1 MVGTDSVAEAAPDGY
16 TVGVSVVGPLVDNKH
31 PCKKMPCDRAGLTA
45 SFGEMTQSP
54 EPRLRRD
61 SGVVASLSWA
71 FARRAERRDTP
82 DGSPDSICQERWR
95 QHRLSSDRKRSDRL
109 GSGSR
114 LGLELDVF
122 WEEPRLER
130 LLTRLASFSRLILFD
145 KRGTGLSDRVSDM
158 PSLEVR
164 MDDVR
169 AVMDA
174 VGSERAALVR
184 LFGGRR
190 DVHPV
195 RRHYPDRASALIL
208 GGAFARRTSAPDY
221 PWAPAAEQ
229 QLAAIEQIEAGLGR
243 VGRHRSSLAKL
254 GDDARYRQWW
264 ARWLRSSA
272 SPAAA
277 TTLMRMNM
285 EIDVRHVLPA
295 VRVPTLILHSINDR
309 LIDIGASRYMAAHI
323 PGAKLVEMSGIDHIP
338 WGSDSELI
346 VDEIEEFLTG
356 ARRGAEPDRVLATV
370 LFTDIVGA
378 TERASRVGDRNWHDL
393 LDSHHALVRR
403 ELERFRG
410 REIDTAGDGFL
421 ATFDGPARAVRCAC
435 SISEAVRGARPRD
448 SRRPAHRRV
457 RIDGRQTRRNRGH
470 TGARVAAEANGR

>member
-1 MVGTDSVAEAAPDGY
+1 MVPQTRYAKSG
-16 TVGVSVVGPLVDNKH
+16 GVSIAYQVIGNGPIDLVLVPGWVSN
-31 PCKKMPCDRAGLTA
+31 
-45 SFGEMTQSP
+45 
-54 EPRLRRD
+54 
-61 SGVVASLSWA
+61 
-71 FARRAERRDTP
+71 
-82 DGSPDSICQERWR
+82 
-95 QHRLSSDRKRSDRL
+95 
-109 GSGSR
+109 
-114 LGLELDVF
+114 LDVF

-145 KRGTGLSDRVSDM
+145 KRGTGLSDRVADM

-174 VGSERAALVR
+174 VGSERAALFGYSEGGAMCI
-184 LFGGRR
+184 LFAAT
-190 DVHPV
+190 
-195 RRHYPDRASALIL
+195 YPDRASALIL

-229 QLAAIEQIEAGLGR
+229 QLAAIEQIEADWGGS
-243 VGRHRSSLAKL
+243 VGIEARSPSLA
-254 GDDARYRQWW
+254 DDARYRQWW

-435 SISEAVRGARPRD
+435 SISEAVRALGLEIRAGLHTGECELMGD
-448 SRRPAHRRV
+448 KLGGIAV
-457 RIDGRQTRRNRGH
+457 H
-470 TGARVAAEANGR
+470 TGARVAAEANAGEVLVSSTVKDLVAGSGLAFRDRGLQSLKGIPGEWRLFAVTH

>member
-1 MVGTDSVAEAAPDGY
+1 MVPQTRYAKSG
-16 TVGVSVVGPLVDNKH
+16 GVSIAYQVIGNGPIDLVLVPGWVSN
-31 PCKKMPCDRAGLTA
+31 
-45 SFGEMTQSP
+45 
-54 EPRLRRD
+54 
-61 SGVVASLSWA
+61 
-71 FARRAERRDTP
+71 
-82 DGSPDSICQERWR
+82 
-95 QHRLSSDRKRSDRL
+95 
-109 GSGSR
+109 
-114 LGLELDVF
+114 LDVF

-145 KRGTGLSDRVSDM
+145 KRGTGLSDRVADM

-174 VGSERAALVR
+174 VGSERAALFGYSEGGAMCI
-184 LFGGRR
+184 LFAAT
-190 DVHPV
+190 
-195 RRHYPDRASALIL
+195 YPDRASALIL

-229 QLAAIEQIEAGLGR
+229 QLAAIEQIEADWGGS
-243 VGRHRSSLAKL
+243 VGIEARSPSLA
-254 GDDARYRQWW
+254 DDARYRQWW

-323 PGAKLVEMSGIDHIP
+323 PGAKLVEMSRIDHIP

-435 SISEAVRGARPRD
+435 SISEAVRALGLEIRAGLHTGECELMGD
-448 SRRPAHRRV
+448 KLGGIAV
-457 RIDGRQTRRNRGH
+457 H
-470 TGARVAAEANGR
+470 TGARVAAEANAGEVLVSSTVKDLVAGSGLAFRDRGLQSLRGIPGEWRLFAVTH